1 MNRKDD
7 ALKSVAQRALLHKS
21 ARRQLAATD
30 SAHLSP
36 HHTLSVDLPCSLYAQ
51 LATHATEVGEHPN
64 DQIARGLELYFTEV
78 QRSTSSEGVPRVRTS
93 SHDSSEQLRQLPDD
107 VPVVQL
113 NTRVALPYYRFIKKE
128 SLRTGQTVRS
138 IIEGAIADKYGVPT
152 LTRQSKLNEP
162 S

>member
-7 ALKSVAQRALLHKS
+7 ILTSVAQRAQLNTS
-21 ARRQLAATD
+21 ARRQLAANN

-36 HHTLSVDLPCSLYAQ
+36 HHTVSVELPCSLYAQ
-51 LATHATEVGEHPN
+51 LATCATEVGEHPN
-64 DQIARGLELYFTEV
+64 DQIARGLELYFTEI
-78 QRSTSSEGVPRVRTS
+78 QRPTSSDSAPRTHTP

-113 NTRVALPYYRFIKKE
+113 NTRVALPYYQFIKKE

-138 IIEGAIADKYGVPT
+138 IIEGAIADKYGVPDPDEIEQT
-152 LTRQSKLNEP
+152 S
-162 S
+162 

>member
-7 ALKSVAQRALLHKS
+7 VLTSVAQRARLHKS

-64 DQIARGLELYFTEV
+64 DQIARGLELYFTEM

-107 VPVVQL
+107 VPIVQL
-113 NTRVALPYYRFIKKE
+113 CIRIARPYRAFLKKE
-128 SLRTGQTVRS
+128 AFTTGQTLRS
-138 IIEGAIADKYGVPT
+138 LVESALADKYGVPD
-152 LTRQSKLNEP
+152 LDEM
-162 S
+162 

>member
-7 ALKSVAQRALLHKS
+7 ALKSVAQRARLHKS

-51 LATHATEVGEHPN
+51 LATCATEVGEHPN

-78 QRSTSSEGVPRVRTS
+78 QRSTSSDSAPRVRTS

-138 IIEGAIADKYGVPT
+138 IIEGAIADKYGVPNFDEAEQT
-152 LTRQSKLNEP
+152 
-162 S
+162 

>member
-7 ALKSVAQRALLHKS
+7 ALKSVAQRARLHKS

-51 LATHATEVGEHPN
+51 LTTYATEEGEHTN
-64 DQIARGLELYFTEV
+64 DQIARGLELYFTEM
-78 QRSTSSEGVPRVRTS
+78 QRPASSDSAPRAHTPT
-93 SHDSSEQLRQLPDD
+93 HDSSEQPRQLPDD

-113 NTRVALPYYRFIKKE
+113 NTRVALPYHRFIKKE

-138 IIEGAIADKYGVPT
+138 IIEGALADKYGVPDPD
-152 LTRQSKLNEP
+152 EM
-162 S
+162 